1 MPSSPENTPKRQ
13 RKCAD
18 ERREDILCAA
28 VKVFAEQGFRC
39 ADVQQIA
46 DLAGIGKGTVYRF
59 FATKEELFKAAVD
72 DAMRSLTSQ
81 VDGAAEGVEDPLQRL
96 RLGFKAYM
104 AFFQACPEIIELF
117 VHERA
122 ELRGTA
128 KPLYFV
134 YSEERRGAWLAVA
147 QRLIDSGR
155 TRISDPELLLDAIG
169 HLSYGAVLVNRI
181 SGRNQPL
188 DEAADDF
195 LDVLFNGICKSS

>member
-1 MPSSPENTPKRQ
+1 MPTPSEQSPRRQ
-13 RKCAD
+13 RKGAD
-18 ERREDILCAA
+18 ERRQDILCAA

-59 FATKEELFKAAVD
+59 FATKEDLFCAAVD
-72 DAMRSLTSQ
+72 NAMRSLTSR
-81 VDGAAEGVEDPLQRL
+81 VEGAVAEVEDPLEKL

-104 AFFQACPEIIELF
+104 AFFQAFPEIIELF

-122 ELRGTA
+122 ELRGNA

-134 YSEERRGAWLAVA
+134 YSEERRAAWLDVA

-155 TRISDPELLLDAIG
+155 TRIDDAGLLLDAIG

-181 SGRNQPL
+181 SGLNQSL
-188 DEAADDF
+188 DESADGL
-195 LDVLFNGICKSS
+195 LDVLFNGICKPS